1 MRSKLLTLI
10 KNREASGQGNGGMD
24 RDHNEDGRDDE
35 QQQDLDENGEILMN
49 REQQ

>member
-1 MRSKLLTLI
+1 
-10 KNREASGQGNGGMD
+10 MD